1 MIIYIIVQNKDMVM
15 GLFDLFSKKK
25 AEPEDAEMRMQL
37 AAFREDFLKLQKQVT
52 TINGDLDALYENVRN
67 IAENRDDSKI
77 KQSVS
82 ALESRMKE
90 MIAFA
95 RLSVQNHDEIQKLKR
110 NSPAST
116 PTIKEKPERGEIG
129 AIKDMSPK
137 EREIVGI
144 LLNSEIPLSNTEI
157 SSRMG
162 ISPITVKG
170 HLNSIKKR
178 YGGII
183 LEIARGRNKKEYQL
197 DRALRVRVLEGN

>member
-1 MIIYIIVQNKDMVM
+1 MVM

-25 AEPEDAEMRMQL
+25 AEFEDTELRRQL
-37 AAFREDFLKLQKQVT
+37 SAFQEDFLKLQKQVN
-52 TINGDLDALYENVRN
+52 TINGDLDTLYENVST
-67 IAENRDDSKI
+67 IAENKDDSKI
-77 KQSVS
+77 KQSIS

-95 RLSVQNHDEIQKLKR
+95 RLSVQNHDEIQRLKQ
-110 NSPAST
+110 NSLT
-116 PTIKEKPERGEIG
+116 PPNTTIKERPEKREIG
-129 AIKDMSPK
+129 SIKDMSPK

-197 DRALRVRVLEGN
+197 DRAFRVRVLAGN